1 MGKPRR
7 MTAADWDHC
16 AYPGSML
23 PHLRT
28 GSARKLRLFVC
39 ACFRHVWPLLADSRS
54 RQAVEAAEQW
64 ADGLLGARD
73 LSQAHK
79 AAEEAARER
88 ASRPWSN
95 YYAARGAKQVAL
107 PRKDWVVNTA
117 WCARQAVA
125 SRQAEEQHQCHL
137 LRDIFGNP
145 LRPLPAVAPS
155 LLTWQNATIPGLALA
170 AYEERKLPDG
180 TLDRDRLAVLADAL
194 EEAGCTE
201 AELLAHLRSPGPHVR
216 GCFAVDAVLGKS

>member
-28 GSARKLRLFVC
+28 GNARKLRLFVC
-39 ACFRHVWPLLADSRS
+39 ACFRHVWPLLADPRS

-64 ADGLLGARD
+64 ADGLLSARD
-73 LSQAHK
+73 LSQARK

-88 ASRPWSN
+88 ARGQGN

-117 WCARQAVA
+117 WCACQAVA
-125 SRQAEEQHQCHL
+125 SRQAEERHQCHL

-194 EEAGCTE
+194 EEAGCDN
-201 AELLAHLRSPGPHVR
+201 AEILLHLRQQGTDHVR
-216 GCFAVDAVLGKS
+216 GCWAVDLLASRA